1 MKFDPIDIFLFAGI
15 LIAVTLGYRGGFT
28 KKLLNILA
36 LITAIMV
43 GVFFM
48 GTTGGFFEEVVLLD
62 HATSY
67 VLGFGLIVSTIMV
80 TAILLYKR
88 FGSQGMAKSGSQIAG
103 VILGL
108 FEGLMVISLLLMML
122 KVFDMPDKQTEEHSL
137 LYKPM
142 YQVAPTFFVLM
153 RPYLPGAHAFQDRLS
168 ATFKDTP
175 LFGEK
180 PDPDDTPTTRRK

>member
-1 MKFDPIDIFLFAGI
+1 MKFDPIDIVLFGAILLGI
-15 LIAVTLGYRGGFT
+15 ALGYRGGLT
-28 KKLLNILA
+28 KKLLNVLA
-36 LITAIMV
+36 LITAIMAA
-43 GVFFM
+43 VFFM
-48 GTTGGFFEEVVLLD
+48 GTIGGFFEEVVLLD

-67 VLGFGLIVSTIMV
+67 VIGFGFILATIMI

-103 VILGL
+103 VFLGL
-108 FEGLMVISLLLMML
+108 FEGLMVMSLLLMML
-122 KVFDMPDKQTEEHSL
+122 KVFDMPDKETEEHSL

-142 YQVAPTFFVLM
+142 YQVAPKFFFLM
-153 RPYLPGAHAFQDRLS
+153 RPYLPGASAFQDRLS

-180 PDPDDTPTTRRK
+180 PDPDETPTTRRK